1 MTIAGRGKAENMIG
15 TITNTVCII
24 VGSIAGSVMRN
35 GIKEKYREALFNAM
49 GLASLALGC
58 NAFVQNL
65 PKSEFP
71 VLFIISIALGGLLGS
86 MLDLQGRVDRFA
98 AKKGVSKLAE
108 GLTTACLLYCIGT
121 FSIVGPILSAL
132 KGDNT
137 FLFTNS
143 TLDLVTSAVFGATY
157 GIGMIL
163 AAPILFLWQGGI
175 YLIAELSSSAE
186 VMRGPLLNELCIV
199 GGLLIMSSGLSI
211 LKIKDC
217 KTLNY
222 IPALL
227 IPVIFYL
234 VKCTIQ

>member
-1 MTIAGRGKAENMIG
+1 MIG

-24 VGSIAGSVMRN
+24 VGSIVGSVMRN

-49 GLASLALGC
+49 GLASPALGC
-58 NAFVQNL
+58 NAFVQNM

-163 AAPILFLWQGGI
+163 AAPILFLWQGSI
-175 YLIAELSSSAE
+175 YLIAELSSSVE

-227 IPVIFYL
+227 IPIIFYL

>member
-1 MTIAGRGKAENMIG
+1 MIG

-58 NAFVQNL
+58 NAFVQNM

-163 AAPILFLWQGGI
+163 AAPILFLWQGSI
-175 YLIAELSSSAE
+175 YLIAELSSSVE

-227 IPVIFYL
+227 IPIIFYL

>member
-1 MTIAGRGKAENMIG
+1 MIG

-58 NAFVQNL
+58 NAFVQNM

-86 MLDLQGRVDRFA
+86 MLNLQGRVDRFA

-163 AAPILFLWQGGI
+163 AAPILFLWQGSI
-175 YLIAELSSSAE
+175 YLIAELSSSVE

-227 IPVIFYL
+227 IPIIFYL